1 MMTAVTRVR
10 GVHTPPLTAPPRSA
24 PPPTMASA
32 RDSANGASEAP
43 EYVSLELSVKRG
55 HDGTLGFDIND
66 DTITQVVPGSEAQRT
81 GYWMP
86 GDKIVAVDGEFLEGR
101 EVQEVMKPGKDSY
114 NFRIITPK
122 KSIMWQDPSAT
133 KEAISLEL
141 EAVRGEDGRLG
152 LVIQDN
158 VIVDIVPS
166 SAAGRARLFGRGDCI
181 IAVDGKF
188 LEPGEDVRAVMEP
201 GKSSYMFRVITSASS
216 CLARTSSIERHIPS
230 TRRDTMEI
238 VAERG
243 EDGVIGLR

>member
-1 MMTAVTRVR
+1 
-10 GVHTPPLTAPPRSA
+10 
-24 PPPTMASA
+24 MASA
-32 RDSANGASEAP
+32 RESANGASEAS

-81 GYWMP
+81 GYWRP
-86 GDKIVAVDGEFLEGR
+86 GDRIVAVDGEFLEGR
-101 EVQEVMKPGKDSY
+101 EVQELMKPGKDSY
-114 NFRIITPK
+114 NFRIVTPK
-122 KSIMWQDPSAT
+122 KSIVWQDPNAT

-181 IAVDGKF
+181 IAVDGNQ
-188 LEPGEDVRAVMEP
+188 
-201 GKSSYMFRVITSASS
+201 
-216 CLARTSSIERHIPS
+216 
-230 TRRDTMEI
+230 
-238 VAERG
+238 
-243 EDGVIGLR
+243 